1 MIRSLSRGLDIL
13 TVLNKRD
20 SASAAEIAAEVHAP
34 RATVYRIL
42 ETLTE
47 KGFIYR
53 HDSDGRFRI
62 TLKVRTLSD
71 GFTDEDHMANISRPV
86 MSRLTRKFSWPVT
99 LATISGIDLIVRENT
114 DQESPLATERFTI
127 GYRMPLLRTAS
138 GLCILA
144 NMTRSRRNVV
154 LKTLADTESR
164 SRELVRQ
171 RGTLEKKLKEIRSK
185 GYSVNHRARRV
196 ADMTA
201 ISVPILTQPHTVRGA
216 VTIRYAQTVMTLPQA
231 VKKFVPELRA
241 AADGIAKRVSLHI
254 ERQKKHG
261 SRHSVVL
268 FRQVNMLS
276 VIAGVPVCDLFPGCP
291 PDIR

>member
-1 MIRSLSRGLDIL
+1 MIRSLGRGLDIL
-13 TVLNKRD
+13 TVLNRRD
-20 SASAAEIAAEVHAP
+20 SASAAEIAAEVSAP

-42 ETLTE
+42 ETLME
-47 KGFIYR
+47 KGFIYQ

-71 GFTDEDHMANISRPV
+71 GFTEEDHMANISRPV
-86 MSRLTRKFSWPVT
+86 MSKLTRKFAWPVT

-144 NMTRSRRNVV
+144 YMTASRRNVV
-154 LKTLADTESR
+154 LKTLADAESR
-164 SRELVRQ
+164 YKALVRQ
-171 RGTLEKKLKEIRSK
+171 RAALEKRLKEIRDQ

-201 ISVPILTQPHTVRGA
+201 ISVPILTKPNMVRGA
-216 VTIRYAQTVMTLPQA
+216 VTIRYARTVMTLPQA
-231 VKKFVPELRA
+231 IKKFLPELRS
-241 AADGIAKRVSLHI
+241 AADGIGKRVGLHL
-254 ERQKKHG
+254 ERQQKYR
-261 SRHSVVL
+261 S
-268 FRQVNMLS
+268 
-276 VIAGVPVCDLFPGCP
+276 
-291 PDIR
+291 